1 MAFHFP
7 RRRSLLLP
15 IALTIVVLGAII
27 FAAAVYGQSGGC
39 HQSLPTGSPV
49 VGQLSSDCSSAVHSG
64 KYARYYSF
72 GLASPSEVTFTL
84 ESSDIDTYLYLLS
97 GSETD
102 GTVLHEN
109 DDLESGNTNS
119 EISESLPAGT
129 YTLEV
134 TSYGEGETG
143 AFTLSFV
150 IAGQVS
156 GPVGPGEPGAGLS
169 PIRSGPAHVCVMNSS
184 KDVECWSVISQ
195 GQLSGRTV
203 YLQGDDNDPFIAFDT
218 GDNHVC
224 GLTVGEELI
233 CQIISGVPVTAPV
246 PTAMPAPTPQPTA
259 VPIADPTPDPSDT
272 GDWVYRTGTLSSGT
286 TFRSV
291 ELTAYRTG
299 SGDGAT
305 ELDVVCF
312 NPTDSS
318 PFLGVLVLYD
328 LVVSTRQTV
337 QVQLS
342 WDQNAAVTETWA
354 GYSTGTLISPR
365 FHPTSLYDRQFVS
378 RLLAHDDLSLQAHGT
393 SRSFEADFRL
403 HGFGNA
409 YTPVQSYCGRQG
421 TPAGEVSTDEMQRM
435 MEEVSTILRALN

>member
-49 VGQLSSDCSSAVHSG
+49 VGQLSSNCSSAVHSG

-134 TSYGEGETG
+134 TSYGQGETG
-143 AFTLSFV
+143 SFTLA

-156 GPVGPGEPGAGLS
+156 GPVGPVGTSAGPS

-184 KDVECWSVISQ
+184 KDIECWSVISQ

-203 YLQGDDNDPFIAFDT
+203 YLQGDDDDPSIAFDT
-218 GDNHVC
+218 GNNHVC

-233 CQIISGVPVTAPV
+233 CQIISGALAAAPV
-246 PTAMPAPTPQPTA
+246 PTAMPAPAPQPTT
-259 VPIADPTPDPSDT
+259 VPISDPTPDPSDT
-272 GDWVYRTGTLSSGT
+272 GDWVYRGGTLDSGT

-291 ELTAYRTG
+291 ELPAYRTG
-299 SGDGAT
+299 SGDGDA
-305 ELDVVCF
+305 LLSVICF
-312 NPTDSS
+312 DPPTLS
-318 PFLGVLVLYD
+318 PILTVAVFYD
-328 LVVSTRQTV
+328 FAVTAQQTI

-342 WDQNAAVTETWA
+342 WDQGASVTETWT
-354 GYSTGTLISPR
+354 GYPGDTFISPR
-365 FHPTSLYDRQFVS
+365 FHSASLYDRQFVS
-378 RLLAHDDLSLQAHGT
+378 KLLVHDHLSLQAQGT
-393 SRSFEADFRL
+393 LRNLESDFRL

-409 YTPVQSYCGRQG
+409 YMPVRSYCGSQG
-421 TPAGEVSTDEMQRM
+421 TPASEVSPDQMQRM
-435 MEEVSTILRALN
+435 MEEASTILRALN